1 MKFSK
6 STLLGSILF
15 VPALALGIAQQN
27 PANPPRQQ
35 MQQEQAKPAMGSD
48 TVGTI
53 VRVRHDSF
61 SVKQD
66 SDGSEVGFYIAPE
79 FRSSWSSELV
89 IGNRIRVSSTPGAT
103 AHLRNAS
110 RISAEPSLEANLD
123 ADREVDIDADID
135 VDDDSLQADLDAD
148 REVDTDIDADIDVDN
163 DSVTATIDKDT
174 ALDSEPNRFDTHND
188 AEDDDAIADNSLAD
202 DDDAIADNSLA
213 DDTDYDNDK
222 ATEELPITAS
232 SLPKIASL
240 GLLALLG
247 AAVLAFVR
255 KL

>member
-103 AHLRNAS
+103 NDLRNAS

-123 ADREVDIDADID
+123 GQGSRHRWDIDMDDDSSRPTSTPTGSDIDADID
-135 VDDDSLQADLDAD
+135 MRD
-148 REVDTDIDADIDVDN
+148 
-163 DSVTATIDKDT
+163 
-174 ALDSEPNRFDTHND
+174 
-188 AEDDDAIADNSLAD
+188 
-202 DDDAIADNSLA
+202 
-213 DDTDYDNDK
+213 
-222 ATEELPITAS
+222 
-232 SLPKIASL
+232 
-240 GLLALLG
+240 
-247 AAVLAFVR
+247 
-255 KL
+255 